1 MLQSISDQGP
11 KLCKKDIANL
21 ERKLGHKLP
30 IDYERFLL
38 EYNGGNPQ
46 PDCHDV
52 QNTEGTRIGSFI
64 GIEWF
69 YGVAGGSGKIKE
81 VYSIEWN
88 YSVLL
93 GRIPENFLPIGEDA
107 GGNQI
112 CISLYGEDKGSIW
125 YWDHEAEKIPP
136 DYSNCYKVADNF
148 QALLDNLF
156 EYDYENDVRIP

>member
-1 MLQSISDQGP
+1 MLHSIEDQGTT
-11 KLCKKDIANL
+11 LNEEDIVQL
-21 ERKLGHKLP
+21 ERELGYAIP
-30 IDYERFLL
+30 SDYARFLL
-38 EYNGGNPQ
+38 AYNGGVPEPN
-46 PDCHDV
+46 CHDV
-52 QNTEGTRIGSFI
+52 QGTEGTSIGEFVDI
-64 GIEWF
+64 F
-69 YGVAGGSGKIKE
+69 VF
-81 VYSIEWN
+81 
-88 YSVLL
+88 YSVANVSGEVQESYCIKSNWSVYR
-93 GRIPENFLPIGEDA
+93 GRIPQNLFPIGEDG